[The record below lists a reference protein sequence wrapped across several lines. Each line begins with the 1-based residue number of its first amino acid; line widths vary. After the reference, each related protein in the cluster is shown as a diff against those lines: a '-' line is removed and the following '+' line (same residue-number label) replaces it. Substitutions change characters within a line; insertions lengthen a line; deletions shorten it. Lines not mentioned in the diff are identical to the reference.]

1 MSDLK
6 IDYKSKYE
14 SKKLEILF
22 TLGKVE
28 LLVETPKELNEIH
41 TFLKEWGGG
50 VYRKDSLD
58 KYIKGITEILP
69 IVITTEIATSSRV
82 SNTFQ
87 LFHWSKVD
95 LEKLSGEGKKIK
107 YIEGLFKEYSKPK
120 NKVRR
125 G

>member
-1 MSDLK
+1 MSEVK

-50 VYRKDSLD
+50 VCRGDSLD
-58 KYIKGITEILP
+58 KYIKGLSEILP
-69 IVITTEIATSSRV
+69 ITITTDIATFNRV

-95 LEKLSGEGKKIK
+95 LKKLSGDNFMIK
-107 YIEGLFKEYSKPK
+107 YGETLFKEYSK
-120 NKVRR
+120 NKVRSE
-125 G
+125 